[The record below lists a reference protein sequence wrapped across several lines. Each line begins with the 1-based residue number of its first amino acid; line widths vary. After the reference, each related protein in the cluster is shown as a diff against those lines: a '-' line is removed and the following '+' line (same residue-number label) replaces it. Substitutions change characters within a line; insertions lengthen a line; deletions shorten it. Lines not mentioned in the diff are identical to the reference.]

1 MSEDFL
7 VNEKKQ
13 SGRITILTILQYTVL
28 ISVVL
33 YFGKTLF
40 IPLSISMLIS
50 FVLFPICKW
59 LEIKGMNRSVAI
71 AIALS
76 LLTVLLSLIVVIF
89 LWQISSFASE
99 WQDIKLKLIEA
110 SDKLSLYV
118 AANFNFSSEEQNIW
132 MKNIATSSGGDV
144 LPFLSSTAYSLSVT
158 FVLVILI
165 PVFSALILFYRNL
178 FLHVL
183 KGIFPSE
190 KMENIRDILNETVHS
205 YYNFIKGMM
214 LVYLIVGTLNSIGLL
229 ILGIP
234 HAILFGF
241 IASVLTF
248 IPYVGI
254 MVASLLPISVA
265 WITYDSIWY
274 PIGVIAIFAFVQ
286 YLEANI
292 IFPFAVSSR
301 LNINTLVT
309 LIVIFIGGILWGAA
323 GMILFIPFVGIIKMI
338 ADRTESLKTL
348 ALLLGTSEQ
357 RIVKPK
363 K

>member
-110 SDKLSLYV
+110 SDQLSLYV
-118 AANFNFSSEEQNIW
+118 AENLNFSSEEQNNW

-190 KMENIRDILNETVHS
+190 KMENIRDILIETVHS

-241 IASVLTF
+241 IASILTF

-357 RIVKPK
+357 TIVKSK

>member
-1 MSEDFL
+1 MSEDL
-7 VNEKKQ
+7 VEYGRKQ
-13 SGRITILTILQYTVL
+13 SRRISILTILQYTIL

-50 FVLFPICKW
+50 FILFPICKW
-59 LEIKGMNRSVAI
+59 LEKKGMNRSVAI

-76 LLTVLLSLIVVIF
+76 LLTLFLSLIVVLF
-89 LWQISSFASE
+89 LWQISSFTSE
-99 WQDIKLKLIEA
+99 WQDVKIKLIQA
-110 SDKLSLYV
+110 VNQLSLYITEQF
-118 AANFNFSSEEQNIW
+118 NFNAEQQKSW
-132 MKNIATSSGGDV
+132 MKNIADNSGGNI

-165 PVFSALILFYRNL
+165 PVFSALILYYRNL
-178 FLHVL
+178 FVRVLHE
-183 KGIFPSE
+183 IFPYE
-190 KMENIRDILNETVHS
+190 KIESIRDILNETVHS
-205 YYNFIKGMM
+205 YYNFIKGML

-229 ILGIP
+229 LLGIP

-265 WITYDSIWY
+265 WITYNSIWY
-274 PIGVIAIFAFVQ
+274 PIGVIVIFAFVQ

-323 GMILFIPFVGIIKMI
+323 GMILFIPFVGILKMI

-348 ALLLGTSEQ
+348 AILLGTNNE
-357 RIVKPK
+357 PYK
-363 K
+363 KKK

>member
-1 MSEDFL
+1 MSEDL
-7 VNEKKQ
+7 VEYGKKE
-13 SGRITILTILQYTVL
+13 SRSISILTILQYTVL
-28 ISVVL
+28 ISVIL

-50 FVLFPICKW
+50 FILFPICKW
-59 LEIKGMNRSVAI
+59 FERKGTGKSL

-76 LLTVLLSLIVVIF
+76 LLLTTILLSAIVGLF
-89 LWQISSFASE
+89 LWQISSFTAE
-99 WQDIKLKLIEA
+99 WQSVKMKIVEA
-110 SDKLSLYV
+110 VNQLSLFI
-118 AANFNFSSEEQNIW
+118 AEQLNLSSEQQKNW
-132 MKNIATSSGGDV
+132 MKSIADNSGGNI
-144 LPFLSSTAYSLSVT
+144 LPFLSSTVYSLSVT

-165 PVFSALILFYRNL
+165 PVFSALILYHRNL
-178 FLHVL
+178 FVHVL
-183 KGIFPSE
+183 HGIFPNE
-190 KMENIRDILNETVHS
+190 KIETIREILNETVQS
-205 YYNFIKGMM
+205 YYNFIKGML

-229 ILGIP
+229 ILGVP

-241 IASVLTF
+241 IASILTF

-265 WITYDSIWY
+265 WITFSSIWY
-274 PIGVIAIFAFVQ
+274 PVGVIAIFAFVQ

-309 LIVIFIGGILWGAA
+309 LVMIFIGGILWGAA
-323 GMILFIPFVGIIKMI
+323 GMILFIPFIGIIKMI

-348 ALLLGTSEQ
+348 ALLLGTSE
-357 RIVKPK
+357 K
-363 K
+363 KSISK